1 MASEPSSRLSIV
13 AFSGNTHRP
22 SRAWNLAE
30 LVAQRLQS
38 LIDADITHLD
48 VLDAGPGLGAAHLR
62 GQLDPQALAVI
73 EAIEQADVLV
83 VTSPV
88 YKGSYTGLF
97 KHVFD
102 FVDINALTGRPV
114 ILSATGGGQR
124 HALVVEH
131 QLRPLFGF
139 FSALTI
145 PTAIYADDASFE
157 DGQLIDAGVL
167 ARVDLATAQCAA
179 LLRSG
184 VAARPASPRSTSA
197 AGKVV
202 PIKG

>member
-1 MASEPSSRLSIV
+1 MAASARLNIL

-22 SRAWNLAE
+22 SRSWNLAE
-30 LVAQRLQS
+30 LIARRVQS
-38 LIDADITHLD
+38 HLDADVTHLD
-48 VLDAGPGLGAAHLR
+48 IVDAGPGLGAAYLR
-62 GQLDPQALAVI
+62 SQLDRQALAVI
-73 EAIEQADVLV
+73 EAIEQADILV

-97 KHVFD
+97 KHAFD
-102 FVDINALTGRPV
+102 FIDMQALTGRPV
-114 ILSATGGGQR
+114 ILSASGGGQR

-131 QLRPLFGF
+131 QMRPLFGF

-157 DGQLIDAGVL
+157 DGQPAEPDLL
-167 ARVDLATAQCAA
+167 ARIELAATQCAA
-179 LLRSG
+179 LVDSGVASLARDHRSEG
-184 VAARPASPRSTSA
+184 VAAR
-197 AGKVV
+197 VV